1 MELRLTSTSDTDDDD
16 DKVLFERVLKDIVPR
31 SRSRRREITLDD
43 ELKKEEMRDDNNNDD
58 DDDDDDEKKSKSN
71 NSNSMNALINDVNR
85 IELSGVQLKE
95 STITTTTTTTTT
107 SKSPS
112 TNLAELHQQRE
123 SERVRSLA
131 QTSSETVRSALL
143 EWSAHKQNVFVN
155 RFATQASDDAVL
167 ELNLSS
173 WVDNNNGEEKQFFR
187 DYTNINRNVE
197 EKAPGTPTRR
207 SSSSMKNT
215 VNIDIDALFRNED
228 KFGDERLQELE
239 NASSSNTSSS
249 KDIARTT
256 QRDCVERLQKL
267 NDNIARAWLEADR
280 VAALKLSIKV
290 VKLLGYN
297 AGGKAPEFYP
307 ILFFLVTDIA
317 DTVGQLVYKRI
328 KMKAENKSEETY
340 DEIDEIEYRTNQNS
354 GRKKAPLPENW
365 NSDDIRESAK
375 ATCRNWFFKVAS
387 IRELVPRLYLEF
399 ALLDC
404 MRFLRP
410 EPPVDRL
417 NRLIAQIKG
426 VGDPLVAAYLRC
438 YAAKKIVTVLP
449 QKLQKDPL
457 KTLLGDFIAR
467 YVAINDLDES
477 DLINISAAMRRLGLR
492 KDILLRL
499 MHPSLAWILSRNAK
513 LSESSTLERSIQM
526 CSNEFKGK
534 PPLSFLSALFET
546 LSEDVCA
553 ENALRL
559 VRLVKDSS
567 SSSNFEEDVRD
578 CAKCFI
584 VLGNAFVNLP
594 PQEKFRLDVLMEVW
608 KVLAKWNEDQLE
620 HYAGVTDAFVDFVA
634 ENFTRNQLE
643 ILLKDLAKRVKK
655 SRTKLFDGDEE
666 LAARRKIQG
675 GNLAKNIENIC
686 TKILFRFEDIS
697 LAISLSG
704 FSYLVNQLGG
714 DSKVLFSIKM
724 LERIK
729 KSKHRLEGSSVI
741 SHAFDCAK
749 AVHDSVDA
757 LALRTGSPDGVDVV
771 SAFDLVSSFV
781 SKVHY
786 EESDVDAELRFLM
799 NCRSAFTNADRA
811 LIKVVQRAI
820 SIVKRCVT
828 TDVKKREKTQAQAA
842 ASVAFC
848 QITIPSVADIEARL
862 KLIVETA
869 KYATA
874 CELHAQVDGVISSAI
889 TDIVDAIESLRAER
903 VHAFVLKLSEVLMD
917 NPAGHPEYGSFY
929 AIATASTM
937 LEKMSTEDSTKYKA
951 YAYLALAY
959 VVASFA
965 ETRGTLN
972 KKNVELYGGSEQ
984 AFVDECVTWA
994 KEMVSKAAD
1003 VVYND
1008 DDLLSTRSG
1017 GAANIRIACVVL
1029 DLFKSDSRETKKTI
1043 QTLVRRCEAS
1053 ELITANN
1060 NDDDVMLRAFHI
1072 LKNKNSPKRE
1082 TG

>member
-1 MELRLTSTSDTDDDD
+1 MELRLNSSASECGESDKNRADNNCTSSDGNEE
-16 DKVLFERVLKDIVPR
+16 LLERVLREFVPR
-31 SRSRRREITLDD
+31 SRSRRRQQEFL
-43 ELKKEEMRDDNNNDD
+43 EKKEEVRANDEDD
-58 DDDDDDEKKSKSN
+58 DDDDNTN
-71 NSNSMNALINDVNR
+71 NSDSINAMIKDVSLIDV
-85 IELSGVQLKE
+85 SGIQLKE
-95 STITTTTTTTTT
+95 TTKTKTSSETST
-107 SKSPS
+107 S
-112 TNLAELHQQRE
+112 LAELHQQRE
-123 SERVRSLA
+123 NERVRSLA
-131 QTSSETVRSALL
+131 QTSSEAVRSAVL
-143 EWSAHKQNVFVN
+143 EWSAHKQNVFLK

-173 WVDNNNGEEKQFFR
+173 WTDTNNNSVRDEKQFFR

-197 EKAPGTPTRR
+197 DKTPGTPNRASSLR
-207 SSSSMKNT
+207 SKSM
-215 VNIDIDALFRNED
+215 NIDIDALFRNED
-228 KFGDERLQELE
+228 KFGEERLQELE
-239 NASSSNTSSS
+239 NASSQKATS

-328 KMKAENKSEETY
+328 KAKAENKSEETY
-340 DEIDEIEYRTNQNS
+340 DDEINDDIENTS
-354 GRKKAPLPENW
+354 TGRKKSLLPENW
-365 NSDDIRESAK
+365 NSDDIRDSAK

-426 VGDPLVAAYLRC
+426 VGDPLVSAYLRC
-438 YAAKKIVTVLP
+438 YAAKKIATVLP
-449 QKLQKDPL
+449 EKFQKDAL
-457 KTLLGDFIAR
+457 KTLFGDFISR
-467 YVAINDLDES
+467 YVVINDIDES
-477 DLINISAAMRRLGLR
+477 NANNASAAMRRSGLK
-492 KDILLRL
+492 KDVLVRL
-499 MHPSLAWILSRNAK
+499 MHPSLAWILSRNIK
-513 LSESSTLERSIQM
+513 LAESSTLERSIQM

-546 LSEDVCA
+546 LSEEVCA
-553 ENALRL
+553 ENAMRL

-567 SSSNFEEDVRD
+567 SSCNLEEDVCD

-584 VLGNAFVNLP
+584 VLGKAFARVP
-594 PQEKFRLDVLMEVW
+594 PQEQYRLDVLMEVW
-608 KVLAKWNEDQLE
+608 KVLGKWNEDQLE

-634 ENFTRNQLE
+634 ENFTRSQLE

-655 SRTKLFDGDEE
+655 SRAKFFDGDVE

-686 TKILFRFEDIS
+686 TTILFRFEDIS
-697 LAISLSG
+697 LALSLSG
-704 FSYLVNQLGG
+704 FSYLVDQLGG
-714 DSKVLFSIKM
+714 SHKVQFSRKL
-724 LERIK
+724 LERIG

-741 SHAFDCAK
+741 NHAFEGAK
-749 AVHDSVDA
+749 AVHDSVDP
-757 LALRTGSPDGVDVV
+757 LALRTGSLAEVDE
-771 SAFDLVSSFV
+771 SMNLFDLVTSFV
-781 SKVHY
+781 SKVHF
-786 EESDVDAELRFLM
+786 EASDVDAELRFLM
-799 NCRSAFTNADRA
+799 NCRSAFTNADGA

-820 SIVKRCVT
+820 AIVKHCVT
-828 TDVKKREKTQAQAA
+828 KDVKNNEKTKAQAA
-842 ASVAFC
+842 SCVAFC
-848 QITIPSVADIEARL
+848 QITIPSVENIEARL
-862 KLIVETA
+862 NMIVETA

-889 TDIVDAIESLRAER
+889 QDIEEAIGTLRAER
-903 VHAFVLKLSEVLMD
+903 VHAFVSKLSEVLMD

-937 LEKMSTEDSTKYKA
+937 LEKMTTDYNTECYKA

-959 VVASFA
+959 VVAVFA
-965 ETRGTLN
+965 ETCGTLN
-972 KKNVELYGGSEQ
+972 KKNVELFGGSER
-984 AFVDECVTWA
+984 AFVDECCTWA
-994 KEMVSKAAD
+994 KDMVSKAAD
-1003 VVYND
+1003 VAFNE
-1008 DDLLSTRSG
+1008 SPTTTSAG
-1017 GAANIRIACVVL
+1017 EANIRIACAVF
-1029 DLFKSDSRETKKTI
+1029 DLFKLDSKETKKTI
-1043 QTLVRRCEAS
+1043 QTLVRRAEVS
-1053 ELITANN
+1053 EMFSK
-1060 NDDDVMLRAFHI
+1060 DDKDSDLLCAHRL
-1072 LKNKNSPKRE
+1072 LKEMCTSSHSL
-1082 TG
+1082 